1 MQLNTRSTAQL
12 SEEVQG
18 ILDKQIPDPSGG
30 IASIIGK
37 PQTNLEQDKAHEDT
51 GAYGWSTC
59 SFSYYESGPKTSP

>member
-37 PQTNLEQDKAHEDT
+37 PKTNLEQDTVHDNT
-51 GAYGWSTC
+51 RPHG
-59 SFSYYESGPKTSP
+59 

>member
-12 SEEVQG
+12 SEEVRG

-37 PQTNLEQDKAHEDT
+37 PQTNLEQDTAHEDT
-51 GAYGWSTC
+51 GAHG
-59 SFSYYESGPKTSP
+59 

>member
-51 GAYGWSTC
+51 GEHG
-59 SFSYYESGPKTSP
+59 

>member
-37 PQTNLEQDKAHEDT
+37 PKTNLEQDTVHDNT
-51 GAYGWSTC
+51 RPHGWNTRALSH
-59 SFSYYESGPKTSP
+59 Y